1 MIAIE
6 FNSTFLWKLKF
17 NSLKLLQAADT
28 NTPKNIF
35 SGLHRCPLWARMWTV
50 CQSLSFAVIH
60 LYPHINLIYNLRNPS
75 DSTRSRTLIF
85 WISKGSHPFR
95 WRECIA
101 MSTRFSVSYFV
112 VYFSW
117 WQILLICS
125 LSVVTIALENRI
137 LEWTW
142 TRFRIN
148 LNRLQKS
155 QGCKTESKRP
165 GLVCILFWSD
175 HVCVVDYTYSMW
187 VALTW
192 IKRDRACY

>member
-1 MIAIE
+1 
-6 FNSTFLWKLKF
+6 
-17 NSLKLLQAADT
+17 
-28 NTPKNIF
+28 
-35 SGLHRCPLWARMWTV
+35 MWTV

-60 LYPHINLIYNLRNPS
+60 LYPHINLIHNLRNPS
-75 DSTRSRTLIF
+75 DRTRSRTLIF

-101 MSTRFSVSYFV
+101 MSTIFSISYFL
-112 VYFSW
+112 FIFPW
-117 WQILLICS
+117 WQIPLICS

-155 QGCKTESKRP
+155 QCCKTESKRP
-165 GLVCILFWSD
+165 RDTKNSKTRSNVSPKWSPRFGLYPLLVWPRLCCGLHLQYVSGPD
-175 HVCVVDYTYSMW
+175 VDK
-187 VALTW
+187 
-192 IKRDRACY
+192 KRQSLLLAWQ